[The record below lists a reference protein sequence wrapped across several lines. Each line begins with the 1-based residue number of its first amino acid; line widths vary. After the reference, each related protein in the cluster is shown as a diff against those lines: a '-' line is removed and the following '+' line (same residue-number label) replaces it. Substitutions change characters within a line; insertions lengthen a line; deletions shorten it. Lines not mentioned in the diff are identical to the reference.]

1 MDKLTDKTVKS
12 FLRFGCV
19 GQLSV
24 TKKADGIYIFISSP
38 TIIITLYLCIVN
50 AFNNLIFAL
59 NYTIIEARHERGM
72 SRMDISQ
79 RLKDVRT
86 AKDISVY
93 RLSQLSGV
101 SETHIRD
108 LERGD
113 KNPSLDTL
121 HRLAV
126 PLGYSLPELLNETG
140 RASYLSEKERVLIE
154 CFRHLS
160 DDKADTLL
168 AFLKTLV

>member
-1 MDKLTDKTVKS
+1 MS
-12 FLRFGCV
+12 CV
-19 GQLSV
+19 
-24 TKKADGIYIFISSP
+24 
-38 TIIITLYLCIVN
+38 
-50 AFNNLIFAL
+50 
-59 NYTIIEARHERGM
+59 
-72 SRMDISQ
+72 DISK
-79 RLKDVRT
+79 RLKDIRK

-93 RLSQLSGV
+93 KLSQLSGV

-121 HRLAV
+121 SKIAA
-126 PLGYSLPELLNETG
+126 PLGISLSDLLNETDSV
-140 RASYLSEKERVLIE
+140 SYLNEKEKTLVE

-168 AFLKTLV
+168 AFLKTLA